1 MTGFIHS
8 PLFSWFLIQFFGF
21 PEFPSSLKRKYAK
34 KFYDWLYLQSSFSSP
49 FLPQL
54 FGFPKSLSS
63 LKRKHAKKFY
73 DCLYLLPS
81 FISPSLLPQALVFS
95 KALPLFHKENRRRN
109 LATGFFIS
117 PIIPF
122 PNPLKI
128 SFFPKKTIFK
138 ASGG

>member
-1 MTGFIHS
+1 MTGFIYN
-8 PLFSWFLIQFFGF
+8 PLFL
-21 PEFPSSLKRKYAK
+21 PV
-34 KFYDWLYLQSSFSSP
+34 SSP
-49 FLPQL
+49 AFRFLKIP
-54 FGFPKSLSS
+54 FFFK
-63 LKRKHAKKFY
+63 KKHAKKFY

-109 LATGFFIS
+109 LAAGFFIS
-117 PIIPF
+117 PVIPR

-138 ASGG
+138 ASGE